1 MTSDSAAALLGIWGY
16 PAYFL
21 LFLAGAVGSPLNEDL
36 LLLLGGYL
44 IGARV
49 FTWQVALPVAWCG
62 VVASDSLL
70 YMFGGRLRAHS
81 LRRGLIR
88 NFIRPGRLRVATRW
102 FARFGEKVVFLS
114 RLVPGTRLL
123 VFVSA
128 GVRGM
133 AFWRFVV
140 YDGLA
145 ALIWTPLMLTL
156 GFRLGERL
164 GGVERAF
171 AWVGGRVLYVIL
183 AVAAIIVLREL
194 WFARVQRKT
203 AADDTY

>member
-1 MTSDSAAALLGIWGY
+1 LLGIWGY

-44 IGARV
+44 IGVRI
-49 FTWQVALPVAWCG
+49 FTWPLALPVAWCG
-62 VVASDSLL
+62 IVASDSLL
-70 YMFGGRLRAHS
+70 YLFGRKLRTHS
-81 LRRGLIR
+81 LRRGPIR

-102 FARFGEKVVFLS
+102 FGRFGEPIVLLS
-114 RLVPGTRLL
+114 RLVPGTRLI

-133 AFWRFVV
+133 AYWRFVA

-145 ALIWTPLMLTL
+145 ALLWAPLILAL
-156 GFRLGERL
+156 GSSLGERL
-164 GGVERAF
+164 GGVERALK
-171 AWVGGRVLYVIL
+171 WMSGRVVYVIL
-183 AVAAIIVLREL
+183 GVAAVVVLREL
-194 WFARVQRKT
+194 WFAWAQRRT
-203 AADDTY
+203 AADDSF